1 MLKLRANGRNNS
13 QQCRD
18 LQCIVEGYKT
28 LKDHVAPT
36 MLEELC
42 KRTQHCCANVYANII
57 GDELLLNF
65 GAKFQ
70 R

>member
-1 MLKLRANGRNNS
+1 MHSKRRYKNCFCSVILGELESFRNYKLPG
-13 QQCRD
+13 
-18 LQCIVEGYKT
+18 
-28 LKDHVAPT
+28 
-36 MLEELC
+36 LES
-42 KRTQHCCANVYANII
+42 YFSDNII